1 MKTKIYCLLIIWLSV
16 LCHKLLAQSY
26 MTVYDCE
33 LLRSKFLSSM
43 PFYSNSWI
51 RMSCGNDYMLKEL
64 THAQLETTVLLQR
77 HVLGIHLSHNG
88 YSKYGELKTKV
99 SYAMKFGNK
108 VAVGVSFDY
117 IYQHVACY
125 EAQHSVTFALSLF
138 SKISRKIS
146 IGFEVYNPAR
156 LKYGLTGKTVIP
168 MCFSLSSIYQ
178 FDDKLIMSIKLYKQ
192 LPGLF
197 DVSVEACY
205 NPTNIFYLSL
215 AASLQNAEFGVMIRY
230 RHLYFTADAK
240 YNYNLGFAPEV
251 GVLYQLPTLA
261 ANKGKN
267 NLKDENR

>member
-1 MKTKIYCLLIIWLSV
+1 
-16 LCHKLLAQSY
+16 
-26 MTVYDCE
+26 
-33 LLRSKFLSSM
+33 
-43 PFYSNSWI
+43 
-51 RMSCGNDYMLKEL
+51 MSCGNDYMLKEL

-156 LKYGLTGKTVIP
+156 LKYGLTGKKVIP

-240 YNYNLGFAPEV
+240 YNYNLGFAPEM

>member
-1 MKTKIYCLLIIWLSV
+1 MKTKIYCLLIFWLSV
-16 LCHKLLAQSY
+16 LYYNSLAQSY
-26 MTVYDCE
+26 ITVFDCQ
-33 LLRSKFLSSM
+33 LLKSRFFSSM

-64 THAQLETTVLLQR
+64 THAQLETMVLLNR
-77 HVLGIHLSHNG
+77 HALGIHLSHNG
-88 YSKYGELKTKV
+88 YSRYGELEAKV

-125 EAQHSVTFALSLF
+125 ESQHSVTFAVSLF
-138 SKISRKIS
+138 SKISRKIA

-168 MCFSLSSIYQ
+168 MCFTLSSMYQ
-178 FDDKLIMSIKLYKQ
+178 FDDKLIMSVKFFKQ

-197 DVSVEACY
+197 DVSVGTCY
-205 NPTNIFYLSL
+205 HPTNIFYLSM
-215 AASLQNAEFGVMIRY
+215 AVSLQNAEFGVAVRY
-230 RHLYFTADAK
+230 RHLYFSADAK

-251 GVLYQLPTLA
+251 GVLYQLPTIA
-261 ANKGKN
+261 EKSK
-267 NLKDENR
+267 KDENR